1 MALRASASNL
11 ALGFSIRE
19 WNGVLPYLVVEEQ
32 QQIIRDVQQSHT
44 LTRMGLDSRTSAKQG
59 LGL

>member
-1 MALRASASNL
+1 MSNL
-11 ALGFSIRE
+11 ALGFFIRE
-19 WNGVLPYLVVEEQ
+19 WIGVWPSLVVEEQ

-59 LGL
+59 VGS